1 LVISVITM
9 LVMLYQN
16 SSFNDIF
23 CLGTFGCESENK
35 PYLFFLNAVYVIF
48 WTWILNVLCVNNYTM
63 LSWGGLRRSL
73 CFLFFRRVCLESF
86 NANFNLK
93 IILFM
98 VYYVNKINI

>member
-1 LVISVITM
+1 MKVTGLYKLCSPAKFYLVISVITM

-35 PYLFFLNAVYVIF
+35 PYLFLNAVYVIF

-63 LSWGGLRRSL
+63 LSWGCDCAVRYVFVLSASV
-73 CFLFFRRVCLESF
+73 FRIV
-86 NANFNLK
+86 
-93 IILFM
+93 
-98 VYYVNKINI
+98 

>member
-1 LVISVITM
+1 M

-63 LSWGGLRRSL
+63 LSWGLVIAP
-73 CFLFFRRVCLESF
+73 FVMFFVLSASVFRIV
-86 NANFNLK
+86 
-93 IILFM
+93 
-98 VYYVNKINI
+98 